1 MVAGVP
7 YAVVVSALADAGDWS
22 VGWIWLSIA
31 VFIGLAMY
39 YVHRERPGEREER
52 EQFARESGLP
62 YPVPPRKRRL
72 R

>member
-1 MVAGVP
+1 MIATLPVALLIGTI
-7 YAVVVSALADAGDWS
+7 ADAGDWS

-31 VFIGLAMY
+31 VFIGLAMF

-52 EQFARESGLP
+52 EQFARETGLP